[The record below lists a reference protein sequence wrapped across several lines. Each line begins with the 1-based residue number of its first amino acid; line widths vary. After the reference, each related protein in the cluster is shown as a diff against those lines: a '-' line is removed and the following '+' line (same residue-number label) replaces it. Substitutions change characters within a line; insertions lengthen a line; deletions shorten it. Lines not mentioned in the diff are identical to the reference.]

1 MKRYTIVSGNNTLH
15 NVRLHTVIC
24 ESDTQVEKIIDAFK
38 ESHPQTEFIIISTE
52 YIMNVGIEI
61 SKKFVGTYP
70 GALLS

>member
-1 MKRYTIVSGNNTLH
+1 MKRYTIASGNNTLH

-61 SKKFVGTYP
+61 SKKFVGTHP